1 MVARFGWATTAHGT
15 TQAIRLAVNLVL
27 TRLLAPEVFG
37 IMLIVNTL
45 RTGAELLSDIGV
57 GQNVIASPNGEKRD
71 FLDTAW
77 TLQLLRGSLLGIII
91 AFCALPVAKL
101 YHNDLLTQILP
112 LTGALVFILGAE
124 SIQRFIAVRRQ
135 ELAKFTKFE
144 IAITVAG
151 GIIQIALAWIFP
163 NVWGLIYANIA
174 GAAATVALSFLFF
187 PDRALRFRIDRT
199 HAREI
204 LTFGKWIFLSS
215 VVYFVST
222 NFDRLYLG
230 TAIPL
235 ALLGVFGVARSLAE
249 VVSGLV
255 IRIGNSIIFPAVASS
270 SGDRAELRTKL
281 AHSRLPLILLAA
293 TGLSVFIALSDVV
306 IALLYDKRYHEA
318 AYMLPILAAGVWFTI
333 LATIGESVMLGIGR
347 PVYGAAGNL
356 AKLIWLIIALP
367 LAVTTHGILGGVLV
381 IALADGVRYLPI
393 WWAQK
398 RSHLSFARQ
407 DLGVTLLMFAMI
419 GLWREIFG
427 LVGLTSGWSGWWAM
441 ARGLM
446 S

>member
-1 MVARFGWATTAHGT
+1 MIARLGWATTAHGA

-57 GQNVIASPNGEKRD
+57 GQNVIASPNGEKRE

-77 TLQLLRGSLLGIII
+77 TLQLVRGAILGLVI
-91 AFCALPVAKL
+91 AICAFPVSTIYKNAVFA
-101 YHNDLLTQILP
+101 QVLP
-112 LTGALVFILGAE
+112 LTGILVLIFGAE
-124 SIQRFIAVRRQ
+124 SIKRFIAIRRQ
-135 ELAKFTKFE
+135 ELAHFTKFE
-144 IAITVAG
+144 IAIATAG
-151 GIIQIALAWIFP
+151 GIIQLAFAWMFRD
-163 NVWGLIYANIA
+163 VWGLIYANIA
-174 GAAATVALSFLFF
+174 GAMATVAISFLFF
-187 PDRALRFRIDRT
+187 PDRIKLRIDRG

-215 VVYFVST
+215 VVYFIST

-230 TAIPL
+230 AAIPL

-249 VVSGLV
+249 VIATLV
-255 IRIGNSIIFPAVASS
+255 TRVGNSIIFPAVATSEGNRS
-270 SGDRAELRTKL
+270 ELRAKL

-293 TGLSVFIALSDVV
+293 TGLSIFVALSDV
-306 IALLYDKRYHEA
+306 IIELLYDHRYHQA
-318 AYMLPILAAGVWFTI
+318 AYMLPILATGVWFTI
-333 LATIGESVMLGIGR
+333 LSTMGESVMLGIGR
-347 PVYGAAGNL
+347 PMYSAAGNV
-356 AKLIWLIIALP
+356 AKLLWLIIGLP
-367 LAVTTHGILGGVLV
+367 IAVGAHGVIGGILV
-381 IALADGVRYLPI
+381 IAFADGVRYLPI

-427 LVGLTSGWSGWWAM
+427 LLGLTSGWSGWWSM
-441 ARGLM
+441 ARSLM
-446 S
+446 A